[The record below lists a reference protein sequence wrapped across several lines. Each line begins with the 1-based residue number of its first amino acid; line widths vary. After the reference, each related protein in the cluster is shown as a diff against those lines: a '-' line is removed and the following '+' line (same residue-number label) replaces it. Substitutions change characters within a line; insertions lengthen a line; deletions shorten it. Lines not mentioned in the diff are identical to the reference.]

1 VLRVAWPVPR
11 AEWRA
16 RWGAWLA
23 LALVVG
29 LAGGV
34 VLTAAAGAQRIGTA
48 FTRLLQASHAADVAV
63 VANGTGQG
71 YDPALARLPGVSG
84 EARDLGGEVGNLSLV
99 LPDGARVPSVGA
111 EVSEDGGF
119 GTSVDRF
126 KVLAGRMF
134 RPGSADEVVI
144 DPQLAGYGLRPG
156 STLRLLMAP
165 TGARGTPVYRRAVQ
179 VRLRVAGVVVF
190 NNQIV
195 PVSPG
200 DHFPE
205 LALSAAFY
213 RSRQGRLFPV
223 GDDEALVRLRPG
235 TNLAAFARAAGELAR
250 RYPRTQGIQII
261 NLADQQAKVEQAIRP
276 QADALA
282 LFAALAGL
290 AVLVVIGQLL
300 SRQLIVGAADY
311 PVLGALGT
319 DRRQLFWLAELRA
332 GVVCTAGACVAVAI
346 AVAAS
351 ALMPIGPARLAA
363 AGCPA
368 GTCQALT
375 AAQPAAISNDSRVR
389 ATPLVLGGLLAPPT
403 GQ

>member
-1 VLRVAWPVPR
+1 
-11 AEWRA
+11 
-16 RWGAWLA
+16 
-23 LALVVG
+23 
-29 LAGGV
+29 
-34 VLTAAAGAQRIGTA
+34 
-48 FTRLLQASHAADVAV
+48 
-63 VANGTGQG
+63 
-71 YDPALARLPGVSG
+71 
-84 EARDLGGEVGNLSLV
+84 LSLV

-111 EVSEDGGF
+111 EVSADGGF

-179 VRLRVAGVVVF
+179 ARLRVAGVVVF

-235 TNLAAFARAAGELAR
+235 TNLTAFARAAGELAR

-290 AVLVVIGQLL
+290 AVLVVIG
-300 SRQLIVGAADY
+300 
-311 PVLGALGT
+311 
-319 DRRQLFWLAELRA
+319 
-332 GVVCTAGACVAVAI
+332 
-346 AVAAS
+346 
-351 ALMPIGPARLAA
+351 
-363 AGCPA
+363 
-368 GTCQALT
+368 
-375 AAQPAAISNDSRVR
+375 
-389 ATPLVLGGLLAPPT
+389 
-403 GQ
+403 